1 MVTFEELME
10 EYWICRRGKRT
21 SYDMSTLEMEWMQKL
36 LKLRDGINA
45 RRWKPGQSAC
55 FVLTFPVPRE
65 VVAAENIDRVV
76 HQYID
81 SRLRPLLEE
90 KVFHPRAFS
99 CIKGKGTLYGAI
111 VSALIRAEY
120 PTDRMEA
127 VQNNWMADPT
137 NDAAVEEM
145 LEMQQWRAAA
155 KILAREA
162 IRYVA
167 RINGKEPP
175 PLPKDEEI
183 NGWRT

>member
-1 MVTFEELME
+1 MIWIYTDTQPLRVEERQTDGMAQKSVNYDIHHLAE
-10 EYWICRRGKRT
+10 NDPSGYRFRHKRV
-21 SYDMSTLEMEWMQKL
+21 TLE
-36 LKLRDGINA
+36 
-45 RRWKPGQSAC
+45 PG
-55 FVLTFPVPRE
+55 VW
-65 VVAAENIDRVV
+65 
-76 HQYID
+76 H
-81 SRLRPLLEE
+81 
-90 KVFHPRAFS
+90 
-99 CIKGKGTLYGAI
+99 YGAI

-120 PTDRMEA
+120 PSDRMEA

-167 RINGKEPP
+167 RINGTEPP

-183 NGWRT
+183 NGWS